1 MSNLKIP
8 EPIWIT
14 NNQALKD
21 ACLAWQQEPFLAVDT
36 EFVRVSTFYPQ
47 AGLVQ
52 ICASTG
58 SFLIDPLCIDDWQP
72 LAEILTH
79 PFVVKVFHACLEDL
93 EVCRRLTGTLPSPIA
108 DTQLAAAFVGFE
120 MGLSFQRLLKEVLH
134 LDLAKEETR
143 SNWLQRP
150 LNTQQI
156 RYAVADVHYLYKLY
170 PKLILQLKAR
180 QREAWFAE
188 DSARLLESITQ
199 ADERQN
205 YYKRIKLAW
214 KLRPQELL
222 LLQQLSLWRENL
234 ARKNDV
240 PRSRILDD
248 NELWSLARFK
258 PEHNEKLAKLGLKPA
273 FIREHGAAILTMA
286 KDVLA
291 VKPESWPKT
300 LERPLGPE
308 AGEVLK
314 TLKDMVA
321 ERAQELAIPSDL
333 LANKKALSALL
344 KSGYQTGHYRLPE
357 VLSLWRKAEIADNLI
372 IYLQELYRRNHE

>member
-14 NNQALKD
+14 NNQALKTP
-21 ACLAWQQEPFLAVDT
+21 ALLATRAVLAVDT
-36 EFVRVSTFYPQ
+36 EFVRVSTFIRKQGWCKFAPAQ
-47 AGLVQ
+47 VL
-52 ICASTG
+52 
-58 SFLIDPLCIDDWQP
+58 LIDPLCIDDWQP

-248 NELWSLARFK
+248 NELWSLAR
-258 PEHNEKLAKLGLKPA
+258 LSQS
-273 FIREHGAAILTMA
+273 TM
-286 KDVLA
+286 
-291 VKPESWPKT
+291 
-300 LERPLGPE
+300 
-308 AGEVLK
+308 
-314 TLKDMVA
+314 
-321 ERAQELAIPSDL
+321 
-333 LANKKALSALL
+333 
-344 KSGYQTGHYRLPE
+344 KS
-357 VLSLWRKAEIADNLI
+357 
-372 IYLQELYRRNHE
+372 